1 MLSTSAFLAL
11 SLRCAASI
19 HPDTAQEI
27 ARIESGFNPY
37 AIGVVGQQKGIFP
50 KDINDALSHV
60 KILKAQG
67 KNYSVGLMQINQS
80 NFNKYNVTE
89 EQLFNPCTNLSVFE
103 KIITD
108 CYQRGGTLKRALS
121 CYYSGNFET
130 GQRPEK
136 TFSNTSYIQRI
147 GYIVPSTR
155 QDRQGTDSFPDTPEI
170 TIVYPDRIIRGPL
183 PVANKTEHNELYYP
197 TKIVRGNILSKE
209 EEITQ

>member
-19 HPDTAQEI
+19 HPDTAQEV
-27 ARIESGFNPY
+27 ARVESGFNPY

-136 TFSNTSYIQRI
+136 TFSNTSYTQRI

-155 QDRQGTDSFPDTPEI
+155 QDRQRTDSFPDTPEI
-170 TIVYPDRIIRGPL
+170 TIVYPDRVIRGPL

>member
-1 MLSTSAFLAL
+1 MLTPSAFLAL
-11 SLRCAASI
+11 SLKCAASI
-19 HPDTAQEI
+19 HPDTAQEV
-27 ARIESGFNPY
+27 ARVESGFNPY

-50 KDINDALSHV
+50 KDINDAISHV
-60 KILKAQG
+60 KKLKAQG

-108 CYQRGGTLKRALS
+108 CYKRGGTLIRALS

-130 GQRPEK
+130 GQQSEK
-136 TFSNTSYIQRI
+136 NFSNTSYIQRI

-155 QDRQGTDSFPDTPEI
+155 QDRQRTDSFPDTPEI
-170 TIVYPDRIIRGPL
+170 TIVYPDSVIRGPL
-183 PVANKTEHNELYYP
+183 PVAKKTEHNELYYP

>member
-1 MLSTSAFLAL
+1 MLSTSVFLAL
-11 SLRCAASI
+11 SLKCAASI
-19 HPDTAQEI
+19 HPDTAQEV
-27 ARIESGFNPY
+27 ARVESGFNPY

-50 KDINDALSHV
+50 KDINDAVSYI
-60 KILKAQG
+60 KILKTQG
-67 KNYSVGLMQINQS
+67 KNYSVGLMQINKS

-108 CYQRGGTLKRALS
+108 CYKRGGTLKRALS

-130 GQRPEK
+130 GLRPEK

-155 QDRQGTDSFPDTPEI
+155 QDRQENDSFSDTSAI
-170 TIVYPDRIIRGPL
+170 TIVYPDRVIRGPL
-183 PVANKTEHNELYYP
+183 PVESKTEHKELYYP
-197 TKIVRGNILSKE
+197 TQIVRGNILSKE

>member
-170 TIVYPDRIIRGPL
+170 TIVYPDRVIRGPL

-197 TKIVRGNILSKE
+197 TKIVRGNILYKE

>member
-1 MLSTSAFLAL
+1 
-11 SLRCAASI
+11 
-19 HPDTAQEI
+19 
-27 ARIESGFNPY
+27 
-37 AIGVVGQQKGIFP
+37 
-50 KDINDALSHV
+50 
-60 KILKAQG
+60 
-67 KNYSVGLMQINQS
+67 MQINKS

-108 CYQRGGTLKRALS
+108 CYKRGGTLKRALS

-130 GQRPEK
+130 GLRPEK

-155 QDRQGTDSFPDTPEI
+155 QDRQENDSFSYTSAI
-170 TIVYPDRIIRGPL
+170 TIVYPDRVIRGPL
-183 PVANKTEHNELYYP
+183 PVESKTEHKELYYP
-197 TKIVRGNILSKE
+197 TQIVRGNILSKE

>member
-27 ARIESGFNPY
+27 ARVESGFNPY

-108 CYQRGGTLKRALS
+108 CYQRGGTLIRALS

-170 TIVYPDRIIRGPL
+170 TIVYPDRVIRGPL
-183 PVANKTEHNELYYP
+183 PVANKTENNELYYP